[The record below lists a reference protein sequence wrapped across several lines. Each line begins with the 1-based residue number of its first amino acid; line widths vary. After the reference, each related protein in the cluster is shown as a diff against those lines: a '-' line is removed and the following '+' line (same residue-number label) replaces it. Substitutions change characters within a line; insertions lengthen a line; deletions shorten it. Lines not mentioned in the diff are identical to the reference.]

1 MRTFVADTLNDLV
14 IGSNGNLNT
23 YGDINAIAQTAR
35 QFMQAR
41 RGEMIHK
48 ADEGVPFDFI
58 VWGAS
63 PNIAQFEAVGRARL
77 LQAPDVLEVLDFTA
91 TQSGDILTY
100 TAVIR
105 TTAGETTIN
114 G

>member
-1 MRTFVADTLNDLV
+1 MRTFQSNALNDLV

-23 YGDINAIAQTAR
+23 FGDINAIAQTAR

-48 ADEGVPFDFI
+48 ADEGVPFDPV

-63 PNIAQFEAVGRARL
+63 PNVAQFEAVGRARL
-77 LQAPDVLEVLDFTA
+77 LQAPDVLEVLEFTA
-91 TQSGDILTY
+91 TQNGDILTY
-100 TAVIR
+100 TATIR
-105 TTAGETTIN
+105 TTAGEATIN